1 MDCFLKGG
9 DRSLVPNPGSTA
21 GYCTKTPAPP
31 PGPPPGPI
39 LPLDKARVRHVT
51 VLGPNGGC
59 ETPGVCGAMSAQLG
73 QYECTQDFGHTVTV
87 EQGIRNLGV
96 NVSYAVGADWSDT
109 APNAAQIDAA
119 IVAANTSDAVVL
131 VLGDSTDTCGEAND
145 RDNLDLPG
153 SQLDL
158 LAAVTTRLPDTPT
171 IVVLINCR

>member
-1 MDCFLKGG
+1 M
-9 DRSLVPNPGSTA
+9 N
-21 GYCTKTPAPP
+21 
-31 PGPPPGPI
+31 
-39 LPLDKARVRHVT
+39 
-51 VLGPNGGC
+51 
-59 ETPGVCGAMSAQLG
+59 AQLG

-96 NVSYAVGADWSDT
+96 NVSYAAGAVWSDT

-119 IVAANTSDAVVL
+119 IVAANTSDAIVL